1 MSSQSAPRQYL
12 QYCLLASLIVLTAM
26 ALKALLTWA
35 AEAYLYSVPIL
46 GGWLK
51 SLEIIELSNIV
62 VFALLG
68 IGLGAITLYL
78 RPGPFWRG
86 AIALIIAMP
95 LVFFSSYW
103 VRYDLWLEAVVTF
116 SGLPPVETIAIAD
129 EALASTS
136 GSEGFWGYFRTTTQ
150 IPVLPSTPEE
160 LRNMTADQQWFR
172 SELTRYSGLEPG
184 IFSLLFTSAG
194 WGIRVFHMVLAL
206 LTGVIYFVKGVVW
219 ADGAR
224 LRRLAE
230 KPDGRR

>member
-103 VRYDLWLEAVVTF
+103 VRYDLWLEAIVNF
-116 SGLPPVETIAIAD
+116 SGLPQPK
-129 EALASTS
+129 
-136 GSEGFWGYFRTTTQ
+136 R
-150 IPVLPSTPEE
+150 LPSPMKPSPRPAAVRGFGDTFGRPPKFQCYPA
-160 LRNMTADQQWFR
+160 LQKN
-172 SELTRYSGLEPG
+172 SG
-184 IFSLLFTSAG
+184 T
-194 WGIRVFHMVLAL
+194 
-206 LTGVIYFVKGVVW
+206 
-219 ADGAR
+219 
-224 LRRLAE
+224 
-230 KPDGRR
+230 